1 MGAGRASRDGG
12 RFSSRLSLLLVLES
26 HFAGLLQG
34 SIFFCK
40 QTLCQGQIRACN
52 TVLTRLWTHGGKIGH
67 RGAYTNFL
75 ESTVKEV
82 CKAVLL
88 VDLEC
93 VARSSS
99 VSCTSPGQLLTDT
112 ERLTVS
118 CVTLEGVCGFFL

>member
-1 MGAGRASRDGG
+1 MGAGRASREGG

-40 QTLCQGQIRACN
+40 QTQCQGQIRACN
-52 TVLTRLWTHGGKIGH
+52 TVLTRLWTHGGKIGL

-75 ESTVKEV
+75 ESPVKEV

-93 VARSSS
+93 VANPAQSLARLQDSYSQILRD
-99 VSCTSPGQLLTDT
+99 SPCP
-112 ERLTVS
+112 V
-118 CVTLEGVCGFFL
+118 

>member
-1 MGAGRASRDGG
+1 MLVCYKGASFFAN
-12 RFSSRLSLLLVLES
+12 RLYARVRSVL
-26 HFAGLLQG
+26 A
-34 SIFFCK
+34 
-40 QTLCQGQIRACN
+40 TL
-52 TVLTRLWTHGGKIGH
+52 LTRLWTHGGKIGL